1 MTIEISPTPL
11 AGLSEAF
18 RSLGD
23 AWREGDVASAILAL
37 AGREPETVDDRR
49 LASLLLRLD
58 GRMRESLRVLNA
70 DSAESPAVLQLE
82 LAHGLADLRRLPAA
96 LRILDRLAEPDRP
109 SEPLARLTESEG
121 ELLLGL
127 RGLVLARMERLESAR
142 AHLEDDKN
150 GEDPAPAPKHCPT
163 ASPASPVCPGAAH

>member
-96 LRILDRLAEPDRP
+96 LRILDRLAEPTAEGSAPCWSSRSKSCRSHAAMGYSSVP
-109 SEPLARLTESEG
+109 MQEATWRSVVSGVSVSVIARVFAISVCWEATATRRE
-121 ELLLGL
+121 
-127 RGLVLARMERLESAR
+127 V
-142 AHLEDDKN
+142 
-150 GEDPAPAPKHCPT
+150 PAT
-163 ASPASPVCPGAAH
+163 TR